1 MAQELTILCWFRLDN
16 KHVVF
21 GHIVSGLDVLRKI
34 EKLGTSSGK
43 PTQKVTIVDCG
54 ELQGGGKDPPEK
66 TE

>member
-1 MAQELTILCWFRLDN
+1 M
-16 KHVVF
+16 F

-54 ELQGGGKDPPEK
+54 ELQGGGKDPPERK
-66 TE
+66 E